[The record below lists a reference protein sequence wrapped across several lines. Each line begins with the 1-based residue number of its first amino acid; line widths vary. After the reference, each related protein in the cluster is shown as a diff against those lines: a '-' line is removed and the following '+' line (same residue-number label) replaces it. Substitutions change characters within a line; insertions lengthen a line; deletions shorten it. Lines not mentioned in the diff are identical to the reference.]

1 MIAHPSLL
9 KNLICPILLTIIW
22 GLAAVVFGFAYLLK
36 LQAHALIA
44 AKCPAAVAWYSTS
57 IPFCHTNL
65 GESMNRTC
73 QLHGQ
78 DVNRPFNHVVNLR
91 IVCVIFV
98 LLEVAVLSI
107 LFYLIIVPIYQDA
120 LFDRVLKL
128 RGLKHVL
135 KRNEGND
142 LIKCMRGVSGG
153 LWILFFQVR

>member
-9 KNLICPILLTIIW
+9 SNLICPIFITIIW
-22 GLAAVVFGFAYLLK
+22 GIAALVFGFAYLLK

-44 AKCPAAVAWYSTS
+44 AKCPAVVAWYSTS
-57 IPFCHTNL
+57 MPFCLQPMDRSCRLHESKTNRFHQF
-65 GESMNRTC
+65 GY
-73 QLHGQ
+73 H
-78 DVNRPFNHVVNLR
+78 R

-107 LFYLIIVPIYQDA
+107 IFYLIIVPIYQDA

-128 RGLKHVL
+128 RGLEHVL
-135 KRNEGND
+135 KHNEGND

-153 LWILFFQVR
+153 LWILFFQVC